1 MPRDNSKQDL
11 TTGSVGRHVVNL
23 ALPGMLT
30 NILTYSTTLVDMM
43 WVGRISPSAI
53 AAITT
58 YQYMWFLF
66 SILNQMIGQGSVALI
81 SRSYGAG
88 NERESARLLGQ
99 VFFFKLV
106 VSLIV
111 MAVGLLFIGPAFR
124 LFGITND
131 EVFNYG
137 MDYSY
142 VMFAATPL
150 IYSTF
155 TLKTG
160 FRAVGAATQLLWVS
174 MLTMVINLILDPF
187 LIFENIDFTIPLL
200 NLHVQLPGLG
210 LEVAGAAWAS
220 VAAFGMTFIITLFLF
235 LTGRTFIKLRFGD
248 LFSPSLDTA
257 RRILKIGIPP
267 ALGNSLE
274 HFAQI
279 LIGSAVNTYGT
290 SVYAAQGVNNML
302 RRLIQFSIMGFS
314 WSTIT
319 MVGQNLGAEQT
330 QRAEKSVQRSA
341 AIIAAVL
348 FFVSILFYLAAPQI
362 AAVFMPVRD
371 AESRE
376 TLEWI
381 IRIMRINAFLFLP
394 LGLNRVYRAVFEGS
408 GDTRPVLYNAA
419 ITTWGL
425 QVPLILGGVYLMRVA
440 QPDFIWWI
448 MVFGNAV
455 AAVMLY
461 SMFRRGSW
469 KDHIV

>member
-43 WVGRISPSAI
+43 WVGRISPAAI

-81 SRSYGAG
+81 ARSYGSG
-88 NERESARLLGQ
+88 DERGSAKLLGE
-99 VFFFKLV
+99 VFFFKLIV
-106 VSLIV
+106 ALIV
-111 MAVGLLFIGPAFR
+111 MAIGLIFIGPAFR
-124 LFGITND
+124 LFGITNP
-131 EVFNYG
+131 EVFDYG
-137 MDYSY
+137 MDYSRI
-142 VMFAATPL
+142 MFAAAPL

-174 MLTMVINLILDPF
+174 VLTMVINLVLDPF
-187 LIFENIDFTIPLL
+187 LIFEKIDFHIPLIGT
-200 NLHVQLPGLG
+200 HVQLPGLG

-220 VAAFGMTFIITLFLF
+220 VAAFGMTFIITLYLF
-235 LTGRTFIKLRFGD
+235 LTGRTFIKLRFRD
-248 LFSPSLDTA
+248 LFSPSLETA

-290 SVYAAQGVNNML
+290 TVYAAQGVNNML
-302 RRLIQFSIMGFS
+302 QRLIQFSIMGFS

-319 MVGQNLGAEQT
+319 MVGQNLGADQV

-348 FFVSILFYLAAPQI
+348 FCTSILFYVAAPQI

-371 AESRE
+371 AESQDA
-376 TLEWI
+376 LDWI

-394 LGLNRVYRAVFEGS
+394 LGLTRVYRAVFEGS
-408 GDTRPVLYNAA
+408 GDTRPVLYNSV

-425 QVPLILGGVYLMRVA
+425 QVPLILGGVYLMRIA

-448 MVFGNAV
+448 MVAGNGV
-455 AAVMLY
+455 AALLLW
-461 SMFRRGSW
+461 SLFKRGHW
-469 KDHIV
+469 KKHSV

>member
-1 MPRDNSKQDL
+1 LPSDSPKQDL

-23 ALPGMLT
+23 AIPGMLT
-30 NILTYSTTLVDMM
+30 NLMTFSTTLVDMM
-43 WVGRISPSAI
+43 WVGRISPAAI

-88 NERESARLLGQ
+88 DERDSAKLLGE

-106 VSLIV
+106 VAIIV
-111 MAVGLLFIGPAFR
+111 MAVGLIFIGPAFR
-124 LFGITND
+124 LFGITNQ
-131 EVFNYG
+131 EVYDYG

-160 FRAVGAATQLLWVS
+160 FRAVGDAKQLFYVS
-174 MLTMVINLILDPF
+174 LLTMMINLILDPF
-187 LIFENIDFTIPLL
+187 LIFDELNFVIPLI
-200 NLHVQLPGLG
+200 NVHVVLPGLG

-220 VAAFGMTFIITLFLF
+220 VAAFAMTFVITLFMF
-235 LTGRTFIKLRFGD
+235 LTGRTFIKLRFRD

-267 ALGNSLE
+267 ALGNSLD

-290 SVYAAQGVNNML
+290 TVYAAQGVNNML
-302 RRLIQFSIMGFS
+302 QRLVTFSIMGFS

-319 MVGQNLGAEQT
+319 MVGQNLGADQVA
-330 QRAEKSVQRSA
+330 RAEKSVQRSA

-348 FFVSILFYLAAPQI
+348 FIVSIVFYFAAPQI
-362 AAVFMPVRD
+362 AVLFMPVRD
-371 AESRE
+371 AESQE
-376 TLEWI
+376 TVDWI

-394 LGLNRVYRAVFEGS
+394 LGLNRVYRSVFEGS

-425 QVPLILGGVYLMRVA
+425 QVPLILAGVYLMRID
-440 QPDFIWWI
+440 QPYFIWWI

-455 AAVMLY
+455 AAVLLY
-461 SMFRRGSW
+461 SMFRRGGW
-469 KDHIV
+469 KEHGV